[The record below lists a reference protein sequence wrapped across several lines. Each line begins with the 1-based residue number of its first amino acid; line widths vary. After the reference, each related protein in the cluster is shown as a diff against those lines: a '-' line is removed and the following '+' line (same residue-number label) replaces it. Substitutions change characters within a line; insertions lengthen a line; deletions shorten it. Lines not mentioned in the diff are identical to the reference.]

1 MRYFKKGKGVNEL
14 TPDLVNPIHEIFFL
28 PNVWSP
34 NSAWKE
40 TLCEVR
46 KV

>member
-1 MRYFKKGKGVNEL
+1 MI
-14 TPDLVNPIHEIFFL
+14 NPIHEIYFL

-34 NSAWKE
+34 VSPWKE
-40 TLCEVR
+40 VLCEVR